1 MSQPEFAARLQAVSP
16 RVWLAQAIVGLLAV
30 VFVYTALLGGGFLV
44 AHGEVH
50 VSLGSNFGPLTL
62 QGQWWRLLTCQFLH
76 FGIVHLAFNS
86 MALWQLGPL
95 AERLFGR
102 WHFMLLYLTA
112 GIGGGFGT
120 LLWRP
125 EVNSA
130 GASGAIFGVI
140 GGLLAFVSR
149 RDLGVPLRLMYYLRR
164 QFLTFGGFSL
174 AAGFLLPGVDNAAHV
189 GGLVSGYLCGLVLAR
204 PVDVAA
210 RQQAGVL
217 RLGLVIAIASVSFVA
232 LASWLQA

>member
-1 MSQPEFAARLQAVSP
+1 MSQPEFPARLQAVSP
-16 RVWLAQAIVGLLAV
+16 QVWLAQALVGVLAL
-30 VFVYTALLGGGFLV
+30 VFVYTALRGGGFLV
-44 AHGEVH
+44 PNGDVH
-50 VSLGSNFGPLTL
+50 VALGSNFGPLTL

-102 WHFMLLYLTA
+102 WHFLLLYLVA

-149 RDLGVPLRLMYYLRR
+149 RDLGVPLRLMFYLRR
-164 QFLTFGGFSL
+164 QLLTFGGFSL

-189 GGLVSGYLCGLVLAR
+189 GGLVTGYLCGLVLAR
-204 PVDVAA
+204 PVDAALRQQPDLLRPGLVLAVAA
-210 RQQAGVL
+210 
-217 RLGLVIAIASVSFVA
+217 ISFAA
-232 LASWLQA
+232 LASWLRG

>member
-1 MSQPEFAARLQAVSP
+1 MSQPEFPARLQAVSP
-16 RVWLAQAIVGLLAV
+16 QVWLAKAIVGLLAI
-30 VFVYTALLGGGFLV
+30 VFVYTALQGGGFLV
-44 AHGEVH
+44 ANGDVH
-50 VSLGSNFGPLTL
+50 VSLGSNFGPLTM

-102 WHFMLLYLTA
+102 WHFMLLYLIA

-210 RQQAGVL
+210 RQRAGVL